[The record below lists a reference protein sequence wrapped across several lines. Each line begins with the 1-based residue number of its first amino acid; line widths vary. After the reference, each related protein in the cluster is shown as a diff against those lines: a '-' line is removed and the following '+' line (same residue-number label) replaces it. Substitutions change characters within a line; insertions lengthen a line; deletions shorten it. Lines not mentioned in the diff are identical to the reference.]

1 MRARVLLDTGPL
13 VAMLSRRDAQHERC
27 VGTMREV
34 AAPLLTCWPVITEA
48 AWLLRHQP
56 AAVWRMLEGFH
67 AGWLTPLQLD
77 EHAGEALARIMRR
90 YQKLG
95 AQLADAALLY
105 LQIASSWRPSSRS
118 IAATS
123 RFIVSRATADSFSSR
138 SSRRRIP
145 KKPPRP
151 HADR

>member
-105 LQIASSWRPSSRS
+105 L
-118 IAATS
+118 
-123 RFIVSRATADSFSSR
+123 
-138 SSRRRIP
+138 
-145 KKPPRP
+145 
-151 HADR
+151 ADREQLETIFTLDRRDFSVYRLPGNRRLFLLPE